1 MSNLSTRT
9 PRTISE
15 SDLGFWPTF
24 YPLHLNECLVLH
36 LKDQIHT
43 CLEPESTVVGTPSKS
58 KHKIAIILKFW
69 VHKNYQSKFWH
80 LSKDINY
87 FDMKYHGIMSFYL
100 CLQKLI
106 CKKTEDIC
114 HFLSHDK
121 FIWSFLYKNPF
132 QINSSWL

>member
-43 CLEPESTVVGTPSKS
+43 CLEQESTVVGTPSKS
-58 KHKIAIILKFW
+58 KQKIATI
-69 VHKNYQSKFWH
+69 SKSLGPER
-80 LSKDINY
+80 LSKY
-87 FDMKYHGIMSFYL
+87 
-100 CLQKLI
+100 
-106 CKKTEDIC
+106 IC
-114 HFLSHDK
+114 HLINIK
-121 FIWSFLYKNPF
+121 AYFIVRN
-132 QINSSWL
+132 